1 MQNDIVT
8 RFVKRLIKTEK
19 SIVLPIRAYIIRA
32 TFMPQQANVPALWI
46 HIFYQ
51 IQLISDIHWQRIR
64 DVVIITSS
72 RHLMHFA
79 FGLEFCYF
87 FWSGR
92 LKYLSSN
99 ENSKVFSGAS
109 FWKILP
115 DKYSWIKKT
124 SGWMLSNSCLSRT
137 VITTFYISVL
147 G

>member
-1 MQNDIVT
+1 MTWFT

-19 SIVLPIRAYIIRA
+19 SIVLPMRAYIIRA

-46 HIFYQ
+46 HMFYQ

-64 DVVIITSS
+64 DVVIILSS
-72 RHLMHFA
+72 RHFMHFA

-87 FWSGR
+87 SGQEGSTTSEVM
-92 LKYLSSN
+92 KIG
-99 ENSKVFSGAS
+99 KVFSGAS